1 MAPGRCPRC
10 SAEIDTLDRYCRIC
24 GANQRAAAWYH
35 TKAVVL
41 LSAFLV
47 IGPFALPLLWT
58 SPAFGRVGKVIWTVL
73 IIAYTIGAF
82 VACILG
88 VKLWYAFLMSQLAG
102 RY

>member
-1 MAPGRCPRC
+1 MPPGRCPRC
-10 SAEIDTLDRYCRIC
+10 SAEIDTLDRYCRVC
-24 GANQRAAAWYH
+24 GANLRAAAWYH

-73 IIAYTIGAF
+73 IIAYTIG
-82 VACILG
+82 VVVGGGYIL
-88 VKLWYAFLMSQLAG
+88 KLWCDFLMSRLAG